1 MSLIGNHGGG
11 QRLQPDCNYARAAG
25 TGEEAEPEVAPEA
38 DPAASL
44 PGVAASRRGP
54 NTASTRAAAIS
65 PMLTASAACT
75 LWPNAAASACAPGPA
90 GCPAGCRVPNR
101 TVPTTAI
108 PSALP
113 TRCAVLSTPLAD
125 PLSEGRT
132 DFSTRSMFGATII
145 PWPSPVSSSGP
156 TRYQPLGA
164 PLKWKTS
171 SSEVSPA
178 ATMPQPR
185 MRTHRPRRWAMT
197 LLLRAVTMA
206 PRANGLTTRPLASAS
221 WPKPSCQVTA
231 SQQKNM

>member
-1 MSLIGNHGGG
+1 MSLISNHRGG
-11 QRLQPDCNYARAAG
+11 QRLQPDCNYVRAAG
-25 TGEEAEPEVAPEA
+25 TGAELAPAA
-38 DPAASL
+38 DPVAD
-44 PGVAASRRGP
+44 PAASRRGP

-90 GCPAGCRVPNR
+90 GCRVPNR
-101 TVPTTAI
+101 IVPPTAI

-113 TRCAVLSTPLAD
+113 TGSAVLSTPLAD
-125 PLSEGRT
+125 PLSDGGT

-185 MRTHRPRRWAMT
+185 MRTHRPRRWART
-197 LLLRAVTMA
+197 LLLRAVMMA

-231 SQQKNM
+231 